1 MWNRRRNL
9 ITDNINLGPDYI
21 KLIFTKRG
29 SKPFI
34 INIDQNKSLLEL
46 KKEIASKFNST
57 YTGFNLLNNL
67 DIIDHTKDFC
77 SIKECGIKRVVRISD
92 NYNPGF
98 CTKNIAFERKSKP
111 ISKKI
116 DSAKREIEIFIISN

>member
-46 KKEIASKFNST
+46 KKAISSKFNST
-57 YTGFNLLNNL
+57 Y
-67 DIIDHTKDFC
+67 
-77 SIKECGIKRVVRISD
+77 R
-92 NYNPGF
+92 YN
-98 CTKNIAFERKSKP
+98 
-111 ISKKI
+111 
-116 DSAKREIEIFIISN
+116 

>member
-98 CTKNIAFERKSKP
+98 C
-111 ISKKI
+111 KKI
-116 DSAKREIEIFIISN
+116 LFLKGNLNQSLKNRYSEKRNRNIEI